1 MDMSNTIRRVRVRL
15 LLSSGLVAAAVGVA
29 AWHTD
34 PILLRIAANHCE
46 PVVRDQ

>member
-1 MDMSNTIRRVRVRL
+1 MSNTIRRMWMRL
-15 LLSSGLVAAAVGVA
+15 VLSGGLVAAAVGVA